1 MEDELLD
8 KAAACR
14 FLGGS
19 KPIHPATL
27 WRGVKSGRYS
37 SPVSIGP
44 QIVRW
49 KRSELAADIERM
61 AAARDGGTAI

>member
-37 SPVSIGP
+37 PPVSIGP

-61 AAARDGGTAI
+61 AAERDGAAAA

>member
-19 KPIHPATL
+19 KPIHKTTL

-37 SPVSIGP
+37 RPISIGP

-49 KRSELAADIERM
+49 RKSELAADIERM
-61 AAARDGGTAI
+61 AAERDGDAAA

>member
-27 WRGVKSGRYS
+27 WRGVRSGRYS
-37 SPVSIGP
+37 QPVSIGP
-44 QIVRW
+44 QIIRW
-49 KRSELAADIERM
+49 LRSELAADVERM
-61 AAARDGGTAI
+61 AAERDGGRAA